1 MAQDITVK
9 YTDKNFDNLREQL
22 IELTKNYYPDTYNDF
37 SPTSPGMMF
46 IEMAA
51 YVGDILSF
59 YQDSQLQETYLQYA
73 QDPSN
78 LYTLA
83 YMMGYKPK
91 VTTASSVEIEIS
103 QRVQA
108 TGANYEPD
116 WDQAL
121 SLSEN
126 IQLETGQQKFIIDKG
141 VDFSFSS
148 SYDPTDVTIYSISGD
163 YPSEYLLTKKATA
176 RSGEIVST
184 TQAVGSLT
192 KFYTITINDTNI
204 IGILDI
210 VDSEG
215 NTWYEVPY
223 LGQETVYT
231 ETAQNSTT
239 APYSLAVLKTP
250 RRFTTRLNST
260 GELQIQFGAGSNLVD
275 NEDILPNATNIGSP
289 HPASGVNRLD
299 YAYDPSNFLYSDSY
313 GISPSNTTLTIR
325 YLRGGGIESNVEANT
340 LTTTTNVTATATD
353 NTYIGTLS
361 FNNPKAATG
370 GKDGD
375 TVEELR
381 QNAMRAFNEQGRIVT
396 KQDFGFRAMS
406 MPSSLGG
413 IAKAFVTG
421 HDDILPAND
430 KSLNPLEVNLYVLS
444 YDSNKKLTASST
456 DIKNNLKTYLSQY
469 MVLTDTV
476 VIKDAFIIN
485 IGIKYDII
493 TLPNYNS
500 REVLRACTSALK
512 NYFNISK
519 WSINQPINLSRI
531 YTLLDRV
538 KGVQTVQDI
547 KIVNKTNGNYST
559 FGYDIEGATK
569 NNIVYPSLDPMIFE
583 IRYPDTDIQ
592 GRITTL

>member
-22 IELTKNYYPDTYNDF
+22 VELAKNYFPDTYNDF

-83 YMMGYKPK
+83 YMMGYRPK
-91 VTTASSVEIEIS
+91 VTTASSVEIEVT

-108 TGANYEPD
+108 TGVNYEPD

-126 IQLETGQQKFIIDKG
+126 IQLETGNQKFIIDKG
-141 VDFSFSS
+141 IDFSFSS
-148 SYDPTDVTIYSISGD
+148 SYNPTDVSIYSISGD
-163 YPSEYLLTKKATA
+163 YPSEYLLTKKALA
-176 RSGEIVST
+176 SSGELT
-184 TQAVGSLT
+184 TVTQTVGTST
-192 KFYTITINDTNI
+192 KFFTISLNDRDI
-204 IGILDI
+204 IGVVDI

-223 LGQETVYT
+223 LGQETVYV
-231 ETAQNSTT
+231 ETAQSSTT
-239 APYSLAVLKTP
+239 APYSLSVVKTP
-250 RRFTTRLNST
+250 RRFITRLNST
-260 GELQIQFGAGSNLVD
+260 GELEIQFGAGSNLVD
-275 NEDILPNATNIGSP
+275 NEDILPNATNVGSP
-289 HPASGVNRLD
+289 NPATGISRLD

-313 GISPSNTTLTIR
+313 GIAPSNTVLTIR
-325 YLRGGGIESNVEANT
+325 YIKGGGIQSNVEANT
-340 LTTTTNVTATATD
+340 LTTTTNVTATGTD
-353 NTYIGTLS
+353 TTYLNTLA

-381 QNAMRAFNEQGRIVT
+381 QNSLRAFNEQGRIVT

-413 IAKAFVTG
+413 IAKVFVTG
-421 HDDILPAND
+421 HDDVLPAND

-456 DIKNNLKTYLSQY
+456 DIKSNLKTYLAQY
-469 MVLTDTV
+469 MMLTDTAT
-476 VIKDAFIIN
+476 IKDAFIIN
-485 IGIKYDII
+485 LGIKYDVI

-512 NYFNISK
+512 AYFNISK
-519 WSINQPINLSRI
+519 WSINQPINLSRV

-538 KGVQTVQDI
+538 KGVQTVQNI
-547 KIVNKTNGNYST
+547 KLTNKTGGNYSA

-583 IRYPDTDIQ
+583 VRYPDTDIQ